1 MLSILVTAWR
11 LVVKR
16 ALADWLILL
25 AALVTIVLATTL
37 LAAGPI
43 YADAVTLSAVRRT
56 LNDAAVTEA
65 NVQFTVRA
73 TPDNALEVDE
83 RVRAEAARAFNATG
97 GVIYRR
103 AVSESY
109 ALPEQ
114 PTDEVTEL
122 VLIQAFEQLS
132 SHATL
137 VEGAWP
143 QPTSSEPYAVA
154 ISEPGA
160 AVLGLQLGD
169 TLQLT
174 NRREQTFQPTVQ
186 IVGIYSVNEPSDPY
200 WFDDTLDTTGV
211 LIGESFNTYGPMVT
225 PFETL
230 FDQLTPGSAEI
241 NWRIFPTIDN
251 LETSEVVVLRRDL
264 EALPGR
270 VNYGRDAGNS
280 FRMETGLIEILRE
293 TERSLLVTRSGVLI
307 LIVQLAILAGY
318 ALLLTAGLLVEQRRI
333 ETALLRSRGADNR
346 QVVTM
351 ALMEG
356 LLLAVP
362 TALLAPWLAAL
373 ALRSLNYV
381 GPLAAIDLHID
392 PVVTDIAYLL
402 AGISA
407 LLCVV
412 ALTVPALR
420 SSRSFTDTR
429 AQRGRQEGES
439 VLQRAG
445 IDLALLALAAIGF
458 WQLRRYGAPITET
471 VQGRL
476 GIDPLLVAAP
486 AIGLLAG
493 AIVALRTIP
502 LLARLSEGVADR
514 GTRVVPA
521 LGAWQVARR
530 PLRYARSGLLLM
542 LAIAIGLF
550 AVSYSWTWRT
560 SQADQAD
567 FQVGSDIRVNPDRRF
582 GRAIPEL
589 TLTDAHM
596 QIDGVETSMP
606 VARQLGSLSR
616 SLGTGRFILLD
627 AAQAPNTVIFRDDL
641 AEQSLDAMMAELA
654 AARPELA
661 TIDLPGTPQRLAA
674 ELTLTVEPRPEDF
687 NPEGVEEHRLDYEP
701 SVNAVLQDGEGLL
714 HRVRLGP
721 LNPDGTPIRIE
732 APLVFDL
739 GDGNLATPI
748 YPLALV
754 SFEITGSAP
763 EQFQLNAGLV
773 LDGVQVSD
781 QAAGDAWTT
790 VPYDTA
796 VEAWETAP
804 AALPL
809 AFEAPGIDFAAAQ
822 PAGQL
827 ALELNTGSVGD
838 NIPIQVT
845 FVLRPSGTQLPDE
858 FPIIVSQNF
867 LALTETSI
875 GATIPLRDL
884 PGNLESVGRI
894 VGTVES
900 FPTVDPST
908 GEVVVMDLPTLAML
922 SYTPG
927 QATLTSGERWM
938 SVDDA
943 RAEEIDAT
951 LRLAPYST
959 AKVFN
964 RFEQATTLRSDPV
977 ALGTLGALSLGFVA
991 AAIFAAVGFTV
1002 SAAVSARERLTE
1014 FALLRALGLS
1024 PRQLAG
1030 WLSLEHSML
1039 VVFSLV
1045 MGTIL
1050 GLLLAWLVLPLIAI
1064 TQAATQAVPDV
1075 IVVYPWLAILALEL
1089 AITIVLVIVV
1099 VVMTSVLRRIGLGTL
1114 LRIGEE

>member
-16 ALADWLILL
+16 ALADWLILV
-25 AALVTIVLATTL
+25 AALVTIILATTL

-56 LNDAAVTEA
+56 LTDAPVTEA
-65 NVQFTVRA
+65 NVEITVRS
-73 TPDNALEVDE
+73 TPADALAVDE
-83 RVRAEAARAFNATG
+83 LVNAQAARAFDATG

-114 PTDEVTEL
+114 PTDEVTDL
-122 VLIQAFEQLS
+122 VLIQAFEQLTE
-132 SHATL
+132 HATI

-154 ISEPGA
+154 ISEPAA
-160 AVLGLQLGD
+160 AVLGIQVGD
-169 TLQLT
+169 TLLLT

-200 WFDDTLDTTGV
+200 WFEDTLDTTGV
-211 LIGESFNTYGPMVT
+211 LIGESFNTYGPLVT

-230 FDQLTPGSAEI
+230 FDELTPGSAEV
-241 NWRIFPTIDN
+241 NWRVFPTIDN
-251 LETSEVVVLRRDL
+251 LETAEVVPLRREL
-264 EALPGR
+264 ESLEGR
-270 VNYGRDAGNS
+270 LNRGRNAGNA
-280 FRMETGLIEILRE
+280 FRMETGLIKVLRE

-307 LIVQLAILAGY
+307 LLVQLAILAGY
-318 ALLLTAGLLVEQRRI
+318 ALLLTAGLLVEQRRV

-346 QVVTM
+346 QVVAM

-362 TALLAPWLAAL
+362 AALLAPWLAAL
-373 ALRSLNYV
+373 VLQALNYI

-392 PVVTDIAYLL
+392 PVVTDISYLL

-420 SSRSFTDTR
+420 SARSFTDTR
-429 AQRGRQEGES
+429 AQRGRQEDES

-502 LLARLSEGVADR
+502 LLARLSERVAER
-514 GTRVVPA
+514 GTRVVAA

-550 AVSYSWTWRT
+550 AVSYSWTWQT
-560 SQADQAD
+560 SQTDQAD

-589 TLTDAHM
+589 VLTDAHM
-596 QIDGVETSMP
+596 QIEGVETSMP
-606 VARQLGSLSR
+606 VSRQLGSLSR

-641 AEQSLDAMMAELA
+641 AEQSLDALMAELVT
-654 AARPELA
+654 ARPALS
-661 TIDLPGTPQRLAA
+661 TIALPGTPQRIAL
-674 ELTLTVEPRPEDF
+674 EMTLTVEPRPEGFD
-687 NPEGVEEHRLDYEP
+687 PQSVEERRLRYEP
-701 SVNAVLQDGEGLL
+701 SAFAVLQDGEGLL

-721 LNPDGTPIRIE
+721 LNTDGTPTRLE
-732 APLVFDL
+732 APLIFDL
-739 GDGNLATPI
+739 GDGAIATPT

-754 SFEITGSAP
+754 AIELTGSAP

-773 LDGVQVSD
+773 LDGLQVSD
-781 QAAGDAWTT
+781 QAGGDAWTA
-790 VPYDTA
+790 VSYETA
-796 VEAWETAP
+796 TGAWETAV
-804 AALPL
+804 ANLPL
-809 AFEAPGIDFAAAQ
+809 AFEAPGIEFAEGQ
-822 PAGQL
+822 PADKL
-827 ALELNTGSVGD
+827 ALDLNTGSVSD
-838 NIPIQVT
+838 DIPIQVT
-845 FVLRPSGTQLPDE
+845 FVLRPSGTQLPEE

-867 LALTETSI
+867 LDLTETGI
-875 GATIPLRDL
+875 GSTIPLRDL

-894 VGTVES
+894 AGTVES
-900 FPTVDPST
+900 FPTVDPAT

-927 QATLTSGERWM
+927 QATLTSGERWI

-943 RAEEIDAT
+943 QAGEIDET

-964 RFEQATTLRSDPV
+964 RFEQAATLRSDPV

-991 AAIFAAVGFTV
+991 AAIFAAVGFAV

-1024 PRQLAG
+1024 SRQLAG
-1030 WLSLEHSML
+1030 WLSLEHSAL
-1039 VVFSLV
+1039 VAFSLL

-1075 IVVYPWLAILALEL
+1075 IVVYPWLDILALEL
-1089 AITIVLVIVV
+1089 VIALILVIVV
-1099 VVMTSVLRRIGLGTL
+1099 IVMTTVLRRIGLGTL